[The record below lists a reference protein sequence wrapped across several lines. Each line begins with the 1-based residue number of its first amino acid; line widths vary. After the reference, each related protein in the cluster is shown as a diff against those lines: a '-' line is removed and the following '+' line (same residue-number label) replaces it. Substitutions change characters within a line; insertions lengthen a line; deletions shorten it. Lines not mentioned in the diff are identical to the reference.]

1 MVVYINNILEY
12 SKILHQH
19 VMDVSKVLL
28 KLRKNIFYA
37 NVNKSEFGL
46 MKMDLLMHVLDGK
59 GIHSNLKRS
68 QLY

>member
-1 MVVYINNILEY
+1 
-12 SKILHQH
+12 
-19 VMDVSKVLL
+19 MDVSKVLL